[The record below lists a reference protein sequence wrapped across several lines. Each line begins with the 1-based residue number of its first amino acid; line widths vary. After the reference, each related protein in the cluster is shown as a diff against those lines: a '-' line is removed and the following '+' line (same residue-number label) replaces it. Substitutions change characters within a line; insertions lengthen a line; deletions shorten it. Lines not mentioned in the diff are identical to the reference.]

1 MLDSQLI
8 KQDFPILHRNV
19 HGNKPLVYLD
29 NAATSQKPIQ
39 VIDAISNYYK
49 HHNANVHRG
58 VHVLSDES
66 TQLWED
72 SRKTIAKFFGADDE
86 ELVIVRNTTEAING
100 IVYGWALDHLQAGDV
115 VLSTEMEHH
124 SNLVPWQEV
133 CKKTGAK
140 LELIAVDDQGR
151 LDLEQLETTAKTLK
165 NRLKMVALAHVSN
178 TLGTLNPVNKVTE
191 IVKIYSSD
199 TRFLVDGAQSISHL
213 KLNFHTLN
221 VDFFIFSGHK
231 MLGPMGIGGIL
242 VKKELLQK
250 NELKPWLFGGG
261 MIESVYPEYATF
273 HEESTQRFTAGTPD
287 VASLV
292 GLAEAC
298 HYLEKLGMNNVEA
311 HDRTLVSYA
320 IERLQELP
328 QIKIIGPT
336 IVPPSYIQLD
346 RIGSVAFIYDG
357 VHPHDVA
364 QVLDSEGIAVRS
376 GHHCTMPLHT
386 KFNWAGTTRISFQV
400 YNSKEDIDV
409 LVKALQ
415 KVKKIFGK

>member
-66 TQLWED
+66 TQRWED

-151 LDLEQLETTAKTLK
+151 LDLEQLETTARTLK
-165 NRLKMVALAHVSN
+165 NKLKLVALAHVSN
-178 TLGTLNPVNKVTE
+178 TLGTLNPVNQIVE
-191 IVKIYSSD
+191 IVKKYSPEAKV
-199 TRFLVDGAQSISHL
+199 LVDGAQAAPHL
-213 KLNFHTLN
+213 KINFHALN
-221 VDFFIFSGHK
+221 VDCFIFSGHK
-231 MLGPMGIGGIL
+231 MFGPMGIGGALI
-242 VKKELLQK
+242 KKELLQR
-250 NELKPWLFGGG
+250 NEVKPWLFGGG
-261 MIESVYPEYATF
+261 MIESVYPGYSTF

-298 HYLEKLGMNNVEA
+298 RYLEKIGMNNVEA
-311 HDRTLVSYA
+311 HDRMLVSYA
-320 IERLQELP
+320 LERLEELP

>member
-29 NAATSQKPIQ
+29 NAATSQKPMQ

-231 MLGPMGIGGIL
+231 MFGPMGIGGALI
-242 VKKELLQK
+242 KKELLQR
-250 NELKPWLFGGG
+250 NEVKPWLFGGG
-261 MIESVYPEYATF
+261 MIESVYPGYSTF

-298 HYLEKLGMNNVEA
+298 RYLEKIGMNNVEA
-311 HDRTLVSYA
+311 HDRMLVSYA
-320 IERLQELP
+320 LERLEELP

>member
-100 IVYGWALDHLQAGDV
+100 IVYGWALDHLQADDV

-133 CKKTGAK
+133 CKKVRAK
-140 LELIAVDDQGR
+140 LELMAVDDQGR
-151 LDLEQLETTAKTLK
+151 LDLAKLETTARTLK
-165 NRLKMVALAHVSN
+165 NKLKLVALAHVSN
-178 TLGTLNPVNKVTE
+178 TLGTLNPVNQIVE
-191 IVKIYSSD
+191 IVKKYSPEAKV
-199 TRFLVDGAQSISHL
+199 LVDGAQAVPHL
-213 KLNFHTLN
+213 KINFHALN
-221 VDFFIFSGHK
+221 VDCFIFSGHK
-231 MLGPMGIGGIL
+231 MLGPMGIGGVLI
-242 VKKELLQK
+242 KKELLQRR
-250 NELKPWLFGGG
+250 EVKPWLFGGG
-261 MIESVYPEYATF
+261 MIESVYPGYSTF

-298 HYLEKLGMNNVEA
+298 RYLEKIGMNNVEA
-311 HDRTLVSYA
+311 HDRMLVSYA
-320 IERLQELP
+320 LERLEELP